1 MIQLK
6 SREQMKRAIERARQL
21 KPFVRV
27 RGFRWY
33 EVRSSDGKVIYT
45 IHFYKQGGQRFGEC
59 NCKAGEKGL
68 ICYHLAGAVAVHIG
82 LAAMRQGAKD

>member
-1 MIQLK
+1 MIQLRSK
-6 SREQMKRAIERARQL
+6 EQMVRAIKRAREL

-33 EVRSSDGKVIYT
+33 EVKSSNGDAVYT
-45 IHFYKQGGQRFGEC
+45 IRFYKRGRQRFGEC
-59 NCKAGEKGL
+59 DCKAAERGL

-82 LAAMRQGAKD
+82 VASMRAAH